1 MKPAGDVTPNSVRS
15 RDSRKRQGVFY
26 TPDPVARY
34 MVAATFHRWQ
44 AAGQSLATLRVLDPA
59 CGEGAL
65 LWPAYQ
71 HLCRQLTASDG
82 PTRLDI
88 IQWQLFGVD
97 LDGEALERLRERFRT
112 DLTGQVSTSDLERV
126 LNANFRCGNAV
137 AGHGWETPDTSSPPT
152 ENTIFHW
159 SQQFPEICAA
169 GGFDIVLA
177 NPPYRRERGAKLD
190 LAGLEHAPL
199 SDCWRQARM
208 DLWHYFFHR
217 SLDLL
222 RPGGLLTFI
231 VNSYWTTSAAGRPLI
246 QRLAEEAT
254 PLEFVDLE
262 TAPVFASVGGRH
274 LIMQVRKGVT
284 SEPCDVFRLQP
295 AFHSGVGD
303 PGLWTD
309 LFDRRRASAGELENV
324 PFTYHQIAR
333 DDLLQDGRIW
343 LNPRP
348 ALRSPSGAAASQ
360 GSLRLGDLFEV
371 RQGIAENPPRVT
383 RKQALEQPEY
393 RAGEGVFVLTT
404 DELRQL
410 NLSAAEER
418 CVRPY
423 YSAAEITRDWSPS
436 ESTHW
441 LLYLNRDTA
450 PDISLLPNIARHLSR
465 FRPLLERRRETL
477 QGKIP
482 WWHLHWPRESR
493 LFEEPRILAV
503 QMCREPLFA
512 YVETPT
518 YVGFSVNLIVSKPSS
533 AERRLFND
541 LSLPALAAVL
551 NSQWASEW
559 FGTHAKRRGV
569 NLDITGSTLKDFPIP
584 DSLIEGNESR

>member
-1 MKPAGDVTPNSVRS
+1 MKPTRGVTSHS

-26 TPDPVARY
+26 TPEPVAKY

-44 AAGQSLATLRVLDPA
+44 SAGQSLSTVRVVDPA

-71 HLCRQLTASDG
+71 QLCLALSASDVSS
-82 PTRLDI
+82 RLDI
-88 IQWQLFGVD
+88 IRRQLFGVD
-97 LDGEALERLRERFRT
+97 LDGEAVDRLRQRFRA
-112 DLTGQVSTSDLERV
+112 DLAGHVSTADLDQV
-126 LNANFRCGNAV
+126 LQTNLRCANAV
-137 AGHGWETPDTSSPPT
+137 SGHGWETPDISSYSS
-152 ENTIFHW
+152 ENTPFHW
-159 SQQFPEICAA
+159 SQAFPEICAA

-199 SDCWRQARM
+199 AHRWRQARM

-222 RPGGLLTFI
+222 RPEGLLTFI

-246 QRLAEEAT
+246 ERLAAEAT
-254 PLEFVDLE
+254 PLEFVDLGQS
-262 TAPVFASVGGRH
+262 PVFAGVGGRH
-274 LIMQVRKGVT
+274 IILQARKGVV
-284 SEPCDVFRLQP
+284 SEPCDIFNLLP
-295 AFHSGVGD
+295 AVHSSVGRPD
-303 PGLWTD
+303 LWAD
-309 LFDRRRASAGELENV
+309 LLNRRQTTGENLDTA
-324 PFTYHQIAR
+324 PFAYHQVAR
-333 DDLLQDGRIW
+333 DDLFRDGRLW

-348 ALRSPSGAAASQ
+348 ASPPKPSAGRVQ
-360 GSLRLGDLFEV
+360 RGLRLGDLFEV

-404 DELRQL
+404 DELRGL
-410 NLSAAEER
+410 NLSAAEQH

-423 YSAAEITRDWSPS
+423 YSAAGITRDWSPP
-436 ESTHW
+436 EPTHW

-450 PDISLLPNIARHLSR
+450 PDIALLPHIFRHLSR

-512 YVETPT
+512 YVEAPT
-518 YVGFSVNLIVSKPSS
+518 YVGFSVNLIVSKRRA
-533 AERRLFND
+533 AETRLISE
-541 LSLPALAAVL
+541 LSLPKLAAAL

-559 FGTHAKRRGV
+559 FSTHAKRRGV

-584 DSLIEGNESR
+584 DNLIEDSGARR

>member
-1 MKPAGDVTPNSVRS
+1 MKPTGDVTPRS

-26 TPDPVARY
+26 TPEPVARY

-44 AAGQSLATLRVLDPA
+44 SAGQSLSTVRVIDPA

-71 HLCRQLTASDG
+71 QLCLPFSASDG
-82 PTRLDI
+82 PGRLDI
-88 IQWQLFGVD
+88 IRRQLFGVD
-97 LDGEALERLRERFRT
+97 LDGEAVERLRQRFRA
-112 DLTGQVSTSDLERV
+112 DLDGQVSASDLEQV
-126 LNANFRCGNAV
+126 LKTNFRCANAV
-137 AGHGWETPDTSSPPT
+137 SGHGWETFEVSSSPS
-152 ENTIFHW
+152 ENAPFHW
-159 SQQFPEICAA
+159 SQAFPEICAA
-169 GGFDIVLA
+169 GGFDVVLA

-199 SDCWRQARM
+199 SVRWRQARM

-222 RPGGLLTFI
+222 RPEGLLTFI

-246 QRLAEEAT
+246 ERLAEEAT
-254 PLEFVDLE
+254 PLEFVDLAQ
-262 TAPVFASVGGRH
+262 APVFAGVGGRH
-274 LIMQVRKGVT
+274 IIMQARKGVS
-284 SEPCDVFRLQP
+284 SEPCDIFNLQP
-295 AFHSGVGD
+295 AFHSSVGD
-303 PGLWTD
+303 PDLWAD
-309 LFDRRRASAGELENV
+309 LRNRRQANAKDLDTA
-324 PFTYHQIAR
+324 PFTYHQVAR
-333 DDLLQDGRIW
+333 DDLFSDGRIW

-348 ALRSPSGAAASQ
+348 ASPTKSSTGRVQ
-360 GSLRLGDLFEV
+360 HGLRLGDLFEV

-404 DELRQL
+404 DELQQL
-410 NLSAAEER
+410 NLSAAEQH

-423 YSAAEITRDWSPS
+423 YSAAGITRDWSPT
-436 ESTHW
+436 EPTHW

-450 PDISLLPNIARHLSR
+450 PEISLLPNISRHLQR
-465 FRPLLERRRETL
+465 FRHLLERRRETL

-512 YVETPT
+512 YVEAPT
-518 YVGFSVNLIVSKPSS
+518 YVGFSVNLIVLKPGSTGS
-533 AERRLFND
+533 LISD
-541 LSLPALAAVL
+541 LSLPALAAIL
-551 NSQWASEW
+551 NSHAASEW
-559 FGTHAKRRGV
+559 FSTHAKRRGV
-569 NLDITGSTLKDFPIP
+569 NLDITGSTLKNFPLP
-584 DSLIEGNESR
+584 DSLTEAAQG